1 MIFMLSISTGTT
13 VWMGITLCGVPSRLG
28 TVLAMVNKA
37 GEHTRWWY
45 PAFAVCRLGEETDT
59 TLQNIQSCVIAT
71 LGHQNILQCC
81 DSASRG
87 GFTGPGRA
95 LVVGRPPKE
104 ATFQLTPGC
113 CLRVELGP
121 CKTWMRA
128 VIGNEVSW
136 DSVVRLAKRYSLYF
150 TR

>member
-1 MIFMLSISTGTT
+1 MECPLGWALYLPWSTK
-13 VWMGITLCGVPSRLG
+13 P
-28 TVLAMVNKA
+28 VNTH
-37 GEHTRWWY
+37 GD
-45 PAFAVCRLGEETDT
+45 AFAVCRLGEETDT
-59 TLQNIQSCVIAT
+59 TLQNIQSCVIAA
-71 LGHQNILQCC
+71 LGHQNVLQCC

-121 CKTWMRA
+121 C
-128 VIGNEVSW
+128 
-136 DSVVRLAKRYSLYF
+136 
-150 TR
+150 